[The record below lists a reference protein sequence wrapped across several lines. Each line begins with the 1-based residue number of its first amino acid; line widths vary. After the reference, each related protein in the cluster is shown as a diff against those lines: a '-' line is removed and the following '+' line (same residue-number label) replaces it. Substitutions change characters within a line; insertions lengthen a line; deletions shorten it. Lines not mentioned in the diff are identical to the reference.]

1 MTIVEEELGAIHRSS
16 YKCLNH
22 GDCMLN
28 TIEIEENLE
37 TLVGDVADGA
47 CTLHDFPFRLMEAY
61 SASRN
66 EIAKLRMKHPA
77 GLMAADLVWSKKLL
91 YRPADRGQVQSTI
104 ETLKASL
111 IGKNGKVAKSIPRF
125 LMSTDGDEFLSVD
138 LKTGETPAFD
148 RLADLPVNYDF
159 LLPMFGVEQYQPA
172 PETVADVRAARH
184 MAKFHDAIRDANP
197 DWGDDRVHDLNLF
210 MTRLLFCMFAEDTGI
225 FPDKLFLETM
235 RREAVDIGGSDT
247 KRVIEDIFLALDIA
261 DKGARREKGVR
272 SQRIAAD
279 FPYVNGG
286 LFRDHTDVPNF
297 NRRARRLL
305 LEAAGLHWDQIHAD
319 IFGSMIQAI
328 VQTDMRADFGMHYT
342 SVPNI
347 MKVLDPLFLNSLR
360 EELTAAGDNVKAL
373 EKLIDRISRIRV
385 FDPACGSGNFL
396 IIAYRELRIIE
407 TEAFRRIRD
416 VKRKG
421 QLALADF
428 QTGIKISN
436 FYGIDPVDFA
446 CETAKLS
453 LWISQYQMNKKLDE
467 ICSAPT
473 PALPLTDAGN
483 IIVGNAL
490 RRSWALVCSPSKGAE
505 VYIVGN
511 PPYLGGKLQNAEH
524 KEDLRIALS
533 DWGEHKNLDY
543 IIGWFKKASD
553 YFAECLGAYAFVTTN
568 SINQGVQVE
577 DVWPRIFSLGQ
588 EIGFAHTQF
597 KWSNNATDNAAV
609 ICNVIGVR
617 RKSNEPKYIYDAES
631 ARSVSNISPYLT
643 PGPNTVIFGATRS
656 ISQLPFMIT
665 GNSVYD
671 GGALCLTDEE
681 RVALLSEDER
691 TEKLIRPMTGS
702 SEFLNN
708 VSRWCLWIKDEH
720 LQIAMDI
727 GSIAARIERVRQ
739 ARMDGGITAQSCVG
753 RPHQFYLTN
762 EAKYSSI
769 VIPRHFSERRP
780 YLQVGFV
787 GADYIVNNSAY
798 AIFDPETY
806 VFSILSSKLHFVWMS
821 MLAGRIKSDFRY
833 STGVIYNTFPM
844 PALSPEQQGCLEF
857 HALDIIR
864 VREPYIADGKSIA
877 WLYNSTTMPS
887 DLLQAHHNLDDYLE
901 AIYIGRPFKDDAER
915 LEHLF
920 KLYAR
925 MTKAAAKAA

>member
-1 MTIVEEELGAIHRSS
+1 
-16 YKCLNH
+16 
-22 GDCMLN
+22 MLN

-37 TLVGDVADGA
+37 TLVGDVADGT
-47 CTLHDFPFRLMEAY
+47 CTLHNFPFRLMEAY

-77 GLMAADLVWSKKLL
+77 GLMAADMVWPKKLL
-91 YRPADRGQVQSTI
+91 YRQADRGQVQSTI

-111 IGKNGKVAKSIPRF
+111 IGKNGKVAKSTPRF

-148 RLADLPVNYDF
+148 RLVDLPVNYDF
-159 LLPMFGVEQYQPA
+159 LLPMFGVERYQPA

-225 FPDKLFLETM
+225 FPDKLFLETL
-235 RREAVDIGGSDT
+235 RREAVDVGGSDT

-261 DKGARREKGVR
+261 DKGARRQKGVR

-360 EELTAAGDNVKAL
+360 EQLTAAGDNVKAL
-373 EKLIDRISRIRV
+373 EKLVDRISRIRV

-407 TEAFRRIRD
+407 TEAFRRIRN

-473 PALPLTDAGN
+473 PALPLTDAGS
-483 IIVGNAL
+483 IVVANAL
-490 RRSWALVCSPSKGAE
+490 RVDWEEVCPPVENADT
-505 VYIVGN
+505 YIVGN
-511 PPYLGGKLQNAEH
+511 PPYLGSTFQTAEQ
-524 KEDLRIALS
+524 KEDMQIVFGPHTKS
-533 DWGEHKNLDY
+533 YKKLDY
-543 IIGWFKKASD
+543 VACWYLKAAMFNRD
-553 YFAECLGAYAFVTTN
+553 GAGEAAFVATN
-568 SINQGVQVE
+568 SICQGEQVPLL
-577 DVWPRIFSLGQ
+577 WPLLSKHNQ
-588 EIGFAHTQF
+588 EIGFAHTSF
-597 KWSNNATDNAAV
+597 KWRNNASNNAGVTCV
-609 ICNVIGVR
+609 IVSIRSKNSSI
-617 RKSNEPKYIYDAES
+617 KKYIFSGQNFKETFNINHYLLPMENVFVAR
-631 ARSVSNISPYLT
+631 RSVPL
-643 PGPNTVIFGATRS
+643 
-656 ISQLPFMIT
+656 SQIPIMEQGIKP
-665 GNSVYD
+665 SD
-671 GGALCLTDEE
+671 GGNLFLTSEE
-681 RVALLSEDER
+681 KEELLSLFPSADDFV
-691 TEKLIRPMTGS
+691 RPVLGS
-702 SEFLNN
+702 SEFLHG
-708 VSRWCLWIKDEH
+708 RIRYCLLIPDARAEEAAAIPPIKDR
-720 LQIAMDI
+720 LD
-727 GSIAARIERVRQ
+727 RVRQ
-739 ARMDGGITAQSCVG
+739 FRLESTKDATVSLAQH
-753 RPHQFYLTN
+753 PHRFDEVRHKDLP
-762 EAKYSSI
+762 SI
-769 VIPRHFSERRP
+769 IVPVLSSERRP
-780 YLQVGFV
+780 YLTAGFLPAGTV
-787 GADYIVNNSAY
+787 TTNLAFTS
-798 AIFDPETY
+798 FDPPTWLLAL
-806 VFSILSSKLHFVWMS
+806 ISSKLMNVWMCAVGS
-821 MLAGRIKSDFRY
+821 KFKTDPRFSNTM
-833 STGVIYNTFPM
+833 VYNTFPL
-844 PALSPEQQGCLEF
+844 PTLSSKQKAELED
-857 HALDIIR
+857 HSLNILR
-864 VREPYIADGKSIA
+864 MREPFIADGKTIA
-877 WLYNSTTMPS
+877 WLYNPETIPS
-887 DLLQAHHNLDDYLE
+887 DLLEAHRDLDDYLE
-901 AIYIGRPFKDDAER
+901 AIYIGRPFNDDAER

-925 MTKAAAKAA
+925 MTKAAPKAA

>member
-1 MTIVEEELGAIHRSS
+1 
-16 YKCLNH
+16 
-22 GDCMLN
+22 MLN
-28 TIEIEENLE
+28 TIEIEESLE
-37 TLVGDVADGA
+37 TLVGDVADRT

-66 EIAKLRMKHPA
+66 EIAKLRMKHSP
-77 GLMAADLVWSKKLL
+77 GLMAADLVWPKKLI
-91 YRPADRGQVQSTI
+91 YRAADRGQVQSTI

-111 IGKNGKVAKSIPRF
+111 IGKNGKVAKSVPRF

-159 LLPMFGVEQYQPA
+159 LLPMFGVERYQPA

-225 FPDKLFLETM
+225 FPDKLFLETL
-235 RREAVDIGGSDT
+235 RREAVDVGGSDT

-261 DKGARREKGVR
+261 DKVTRRAKGVR

-286 LFRDHTDVPNF
+286 LFRDHTEVPNF

-360 EELTAAGDNVKAL
+360 EQLTSAGDNVKAL

-473 PALPLTDAGN
+473 PALPLTDAGH
-483 IIVGNAL
+483 IVVGNAL
-490 RRSWALVCSPSKGAE
+490 RKDWADVCPPRSDSE
-505 VYIVGN
+505 VFIVGN
-511 PPYLGGKLQNAEH
+511 PPYLGSNLQDDEQ
-524 KEDLRIALS
+524 KEDVSIVFRNHTKS
-533 DWGEHKNLDY
+533 FKKLDY
-543 IIGWFKKASD
+543 VAAWYAKAAQYNQISGGQ
-553 YFAECLGAYAFVTTN
+553 AAFVATN
-568 SINQGVQVE
+568 SICQGEQVCIL
-577 DVWPRIFSLGQ
+577 WPIIYSFGQ
-588 EIGFAHTQF
+588 EIIFAYTSF
-597 KWSNNATDNAAV
+597 KWKNNATNNAAV
-609 ICNVIGVR
+609 ICVIVGIGAQGSR
-617 RKSNEPKYIYDAES
+617 PAKIFYED
-631 ARSVSNISPYLT
+631 RSFPADSINPYLANA
-643 PGPNTVIFGATRS
+643 PTVIVFPRSSSTSLPQMSFGN
-656 ISQLPFMIT
+656 QFL
-665 GNSVYD
+665 D
-671 GGALCLTDEE
+671 GGNMIFSEE
-681 RVALLSEDER
+681 QRAELFDKYPQSEKYFRQILGSKE
-691 TEKLIRPMTGS
+691 LIQGDVRY
-702 SEFLNN
+702 
-708 VSRWCLWIKDEH
+708 CLWITNKDIEEVQ
-720 LQIAMDI
+720 LIPPI
-727 GSIAARIERVRQ
+727 CERLERVRIFRASSPRQ
-739 ARMDGGITAQSCVG
+739 GTNQFANS
-753 RPHQFYLTN
+753 PHLFPLTSSPPQ
-762 EAKYSSI
+762 EAL
-769 VIPRHFSERRP
+769 VIPRVSSERRLYIP
-780 YLQVGFV
+780 SGF
-787 GADYIVNNSAY
+787 ATDRHIVPDSAF
-798 AIFDPETY
+798 AVLKAPTWL
-806 VFSILSSKLHFVWMS
+806 FSIISSRMHSAWTGVVG
-821 MLAGRIKSDFRY
+821 GRLKSDFRY
-833 STGVIYNTFPM
+833 SNTLVYNTFPV
-844 PALSPEQQGCLEF
+844 PDLSQEQLSCLEGRALSVLG
-857 HALDIIR
+857 A
-864 VREPYIADGKSIA
+864 REPYFTDGRNLA
-877 WLYNSTTMPS
+877 WLYNPETMPS
-887 DLLQAHHNLDDYLE
+887 DLLQAHHELDDYLE
-901 AIYIGRPFKDDAER
+901 TIYIGRPFKDDAER

-925 MTKAAAKAA
+925 MTKTAAKAA

>member
-1 MTIVEEELGAIHRSS
+1 
-16 YKCLNH
+16 
-22 GDCMLN
+22 MLN

-37 TLVGDVADGA
+37 TLVGDVADGT

-77 GLMAADLVWSKKLL
+77 GLMAADMVWPKKLL

-104 ETLKASL
+104 EALKASL
-111 IGKNGKVAKSIPRF
+111 IGKNGKVPKSVPRF
-125 LMSTDGDEFLSVD
+125 LMSTDGDEFLAVD
-138 LKTGETPAFD
+138 LKSGETPGFD
-148 RLADLPVNYDF
+148 RFADLPINYDF
-159 LLPMFGVEQYQPA
+159 LLPMFGVERYQPA

-225 FPDKLFLETM
+225 FTDNLFLETM

-261 DKGARREKGVR
+261 DKGTRREKGVR

-286 LFRDHTDVPNF
+286 LFRDHTEVPKF

-360 EELTAAGDNVKAL
+360 EQLTAAGDNVKAL

-473 PALPLTDAGN
+473 PALPLTDAGS
-483 IIVGNAL
+483 IVVGNAL
-490 RRSWALVCSPSKGAE
+490 RVPWSQVCPPSEDAE
-505 VYIVGN
+505 IYVIGN
-511 PPYLGGKLQNAEH
+511 PPYLGGKLQNSEH

-553 YFAECLGAYAFVTTN
+553 YFQNISGAYAFVTTN

-588 EIGFAHTQF
+588 EISFAHKPF
-597 KWSNNATDNAAV
+597 KWANNAASNAAV
-609 ICNVIGVR
+609 ICSVIGIR
-617 RKSNEPKYIYDAES
+617 KKSNEPKHLYDTGS
-631 ARSVSNISPYLT
+631 SRIVTNISPYLT
-643 PGPNTVIFGATRS
+643 PGPNTVIYGTTRA
-656 ISQLPFMIT
+656 ISQLPPMIT

-671 GGALCLTDEE
+671 GGALCLTDEDRAQLIKE
-681 RVALLSEDER
+681 DQRSE
-691 TEKLIRPMTGS
+691 TLIRPMTGS

-708 VSRWCLWIKDEH
+708 ISRWCLWIEDEK
-720 LQIAMDI
+720 LEIAKQIR
-727 GSIAARIERVRQ
+727 SIAERLERVRE
-739 ARMDGGITAQSCVG
+739 ARVNGGTTARSCAH

-762 EAKYSSI
+762 EAEVSAI

-787 GADYIVNNSAY
+787 GANYIINNSAY
-798 AIFDPETY
+798 AIFDADTH

-821 MLAGRIKSDFRY
+821 VLAGRIKSDFRY
-833 STGVIYNTFPM
+833 STGVIYNTFPV
-844 PALSPEQQGCLEF
+844 PSLSAAQREQLEDQALNILR
-857 HALDIIR
+857 I
-864 VREPYIADGKSIA
+864 REPYLADGKTIA
-877 WLYNSTTMPS
+877 WLYNPETMPA
-887 DLLQAHHNLDDYLE
+887 DLLQAHHDLDDYLE
-901 AIYIGRPFKDDAER
+901 AVYIGRPFKDDAER

-925 MTKAAAKAA
+925 MTKTAAKAA

>member
-1 MTIVEEELGAIHRSS
+1 
-16 YKCLNH
+16 
-22 GDCMLN
+22 MLN

-37 TLVGDVADGA
+37 TLVGDVSDGT

-66 EIAKLRMKHPA
+66 EITKLRMKHPA
-77 GLMAADLVWSKKLL
+77 GLMAADMVWPKKLL
-91 YRPADRGQVQSTI
+91 YRPANRGQVQSTI
-104 ETLKASL
+104 EALKVSL
-111 IGKNGKVAKSIPRF
+111 IGKNGKVAKSVPRF

-159 LLPMFGVEQYQPA
+159 LLPMFGVERYQPA

-225 FPDKLFLETM
+225 FPDKLFLETL
-235 RREAVDIGGSDT
+235 RREAVDVGGSDT
-247 KRVIEDIFLALDIA
+247 KRVVEDIFLALDIA
-261 DKGARREKGVR
+261 DKSSRREKGVR

-360 EELTAAGDNVKAL
+360 EQLTAAGDNVKAL
-373 EKLIDRISRIRV
+373 EKLVDRISRIRV

-467 ICSAPT
+467 ICSAPI
-473 PALPLTDAGN
+473 PALPLTDAGS
-483 IIVGNAL
+483 IVVDNAL
-490 RRSWALVCSPSKGAE
+490 RVDWTQICPFVE
-505 VYIVGN
+505 DTEIYVVGN
-511 PPYLGGKLQNAEH
+511 PPYLGSTYQTDDQ
-524 KEDLRIALS
+524 KEDMKIVFSKFLKTYK
-533 DWGEHKNLDY
+533 DLDY
-543 IIGWFKKASD
+543 VAAWYMKAATYSQRTL
-553 YFAECLGAYAFVTTN
+553 AEAAFVATS
-568 SINQGVQVE
+568 SICQGEQVAML
-577 DVWPRIFSLGQ
+577 WPLIFDRGQ
-588 EIGFAHTQF
+588 EIGFTHLPF
-597 KWSNNATDNAAV
+597 KWTNNASKNAAV
-609 ICNVIGVR
+609 TCIIVGIR
-617 RKSNEPKYIYDAES
+617 PRSKDAKFIYGIENS
-631 ARSVSNISPYLT
+631 RIVTNISPYLIEAD
-643 PGPNTVIFGATRS
+643 NSIVYKRS
-656 ISQLPFMIT
+656 KSLSGLPKCDY
-665 GNSVYD
+665 GNKPTD
-671 GGALCLTDEE
+671 NGGFVLDSETAS
-681 RVALLSEDER
+681 AILSEGVAPKAIVR
-691 TEKLIRPMTGS
+691 SMLGS
-702 SEFLNN
+702 KEFIYN
-708 VSRWCLWIKDEH
+708 SPRKCLWISDAELEDALKSPIVKE
-720 LQIAMDI
+720 
-727 GSIAARIERVRQ
+727 RIEHVRSFRSASVGDQ
-739 ARMDGGITAQSCVG
+739 AQKGAAYPHRFVFAPHRDGQS
-753 RPHQFYLTN
+753 
-762 EAKYSSI
+762 I
-769 VIPRHFSERRP
+769 IIPRHSSEKRLYLPVGLISDNSIINDSASAIYDAPTWLFSLISSRMH
-780 YLQVGFV
+780 LLWTAAVG
-787 GADYIVNNSAY
+787 
-798 AIFDPETY
+798 
-806 VFSILSSKLHFVWMS
+806 
-821 MLAGRIKSDFRY
+821 GRIKTDYRY
-833 STGVIYNTFPM
+833 SNTLVYNTFP
-844 PALSPEQQGCLEF
+844 SPSFSPDQKAIMEG
-857 HALDIIR
+857 HALQILR
-864 VREPYIADGKSIA
+864 VREPYTVDGKTIA
-877 WLYNSTTMPS
+877 WLYNPETMPD
-887 DLLQAHHNLDDYLE
+887 DLHRAHRDLDDYLE

-925 MTKAAAKAA
+925 MTKAAPKAA